1 MDSLSENIDV
11 IVFEK
16 ELNEKKEI
24 EDNDVNDKNHQKE
37 ADVKIMH
44 KKVCFGCE
52 ETFVGTNEEELNKR
66 FWKVHWDD
74 QNPFITECQFCENI
88 YHGNDQDSV
97 NKRVLEHEKICKD
110 NNEKEDF
117 EGYLDDNDSFIAT
130 CHLCEISFNDNDEDS
145 VNKRFLEHEKIC
157 KGNNEKEDAEG
168 NLDDNDNDNNYQ
180 EEHKDSILFINEL
193 LIDEI
198 KKSSMSLKEKSKL
211 LKPLKFLKDEKTCKG
226 NNEKE
231 DVEGDLDDNDKKIK
245 KMQMKNHNCKTPPPP
260 PPPTPPTKKPSNFLK
275 PHRPTKTMKAVVKI
289 KKLLI
294 PTTHLPPTP
303 SRKKLFYPSPT
314 KGPSNLL
321 KPHRPTKT
329 MKAVLKIK
337 KLSLLKMVDEI
348 KKLQIPLKEKS
359 KILKSLKLSFKQCK
373 NCEFI
378 TEDTCILKEHELI
391 NHQRVEVSIHI
402 QSNSPQA
409 ESESEAIVPLN
420 IETSPCEE
428 VGNTQQLSN
437 RPSSSYPLTLS
448 IFHKSMRCKK
458 GIELDKKKMKMKIN
472 KMRNFLKFNIDE
484 DVSQPNVHQ
493 IIPPASN
500 NFSVDLHLKWIQNK
514 LRKNREYNA
523 SQKESEKEVIIPLN
537 IETPPEGMDN
547 TQQLSTR
554 SLSPVD
560 EVVIQSNA
568 SQTEPEK
575 EDIIPSN
582 IETLLPEVDNTQQ
595 FSTRPSSSLDSKYS
609 FFFHKSLRKQGT
621 KRKFNLDE
629 DDNEENVERP
639 RKMMRMGMKII
650 WNKYRNHWGRLGH
663 HRSQRRA

>member
-16 ELNEKKEI
+16 ELNENKEI

-198 KKSSMSLKEKSKL
+198 KKSSRSLKEKSKL

-260 PPPTPPTKKPSNFLK
+260 PPPTPPTKEPSNFLK
-275 PHRPTKTMKAVVKI
+275 PHLPTKTMKAVLKI
-289 KKLLI
+289 KKLL
-294 PTTHLPPTP
+294 LPVP
-303 SRKKLFYPSPT
+303 SSKKLFYPSPT

-359 KILKSLKLSFKQCK
+359 KILKSLNLSFKQCK

-378 TEDTCILKEHELI
+378 TEDTCILEEHELI

-554 SLSPVD
+554 SLSPMD

-568 SQTEPEK
+568 PQTEAEK

-595 FSTRPSSSLDSKYS
+595 FSTRPSSTVDSKYS

-650 WNKYRNHWGRLGH
+650 WNKYRIHWGRLGH